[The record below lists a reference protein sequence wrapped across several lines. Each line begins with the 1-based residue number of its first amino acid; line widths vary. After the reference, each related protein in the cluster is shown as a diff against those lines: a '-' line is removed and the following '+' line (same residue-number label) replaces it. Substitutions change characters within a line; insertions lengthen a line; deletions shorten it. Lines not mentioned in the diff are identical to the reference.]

1 MDCRCGRNREDCP
14 GVHRYRSAPEVHRLL
29 KECGN
34 PRLKAVVTVAVHTG
48 MRRGEILSLKWSQV
62 DLRNGFILVEQT
74 KTGERWEVPISGEV
88 RKVLGGI
95 VRRLDSKYVFEE

>member
-1 MDCRCGRNREDCP
+1 MIEYNWELA
-14 GVHRYRSAPEVHRLL
+14 GVGFLPD
-29 KECGN
+29 
-34 PRLKAVVTVAVHTG
+34 PRIRVRASLPCI
-48 MRRGEILSLKWSQV
+48 RRGNHGRRSHLKWSQV